1 MPAGIVLENERFSV
15 VRAPGGGNWLR
26 ALRGFRAGEILC
38 PLGIDRV
45 LRNPERHTVQTGPAT
60 HALVDPVALRF
71 TNHSCDPNVIFDT
84 NALCVRAIRTI
95 PAGGEITSFYPA
107 TEWHMA
113 VPFHCACGS
122 ARCLGTIAGADCLP
136 ADVLACYELSGHIRQ
151 LLAARQPEAV
161 PRLPIAV
168 SSDPSVTGVE
178 PRMKERPLGAL
189 IRLLAKYVRPHPWM
203 VLALLFSLVF
213 ESAIESGTRFSFRFL
228 IDEAVI
234 PRDSSKLIVLL
245 AVLAAAGILLTLLCI
260 LADYLWARLGT
271 LVLSRLREDLFEH
284 VQTLSLDFYARRSSG
299 DVLSCFM
306 ADANEIENFLA
317 TVVPYALLGVTGL
330 IFSASLMASI
340 QPVLAFSSLV
350 AVTLCLTAP
359 RLLASRARRA
369 SFETRR
375 QEGQL
380 SSTIQESLQSPALI
394 KVFGLERE
402 AAKRFRKDSEMLVSL
417 SVRSSFLAYIVQR
430 IPAVSF
436 FLVCLAIFGVSSI
449 LAFKGRLSIGEVVSF
464 QVLVLGLSSAV
475 SNLTWISPL
484 LLGAGAGMQRLNEI
498 FRESPSVRMRRD
510 APPVNDFTTSI
521 AFDHVSFMYGSGNRA
536 GEGVHD
542 LSLTVNKGDFV
553 VLVGPSGSGKSTLL
567 HLLLRLQEAQSGR
580 ILVDGVD
587 VRDLEIASFRALMGF
602 VSQDVFLYNLSIR
615 ENVRM
620 GRLDATDEEI
630 WQALDAAEIGDFV
643 RGLPDGFHTV
653 AGERG
658 TKLSGGE
665 RQRLTLA
672 RALVRWPPVLLLDE
686 AMSSLDAATEA
697 DVLAT
702 IRRLS
707 DMRRMTVI
715 AATHR
720 LRAAPMATHVV
731 VMRKGRIESDGRHD
745 QLLLE
750 HGTYANLWKR
760 GGIE

>member
-1 MPAGIVLENERFSV
+1 MPAGIVLDNDRFSV
-15 VRAPGGGNWLR
+15 VRAPDGSNALR
-26 ALRGFRAGEILC
+26 ALRAFRAGEILC
-38 PLGIDRV
+38 PLGIDRIAHD
-45 LRNPERHTVQTGPAT
+45 PERHSVQVGPAA

-71 TNHSCDPNVIFDT
+71 TNHSCDPSVVFDT
-84 NALCVRAIRTI
+84 DARCIRAIRAI
-95 PAGGEITSFYPA
+95 PAGGEITYFYPS

-113 VPFHCACGS
+113 EPFRCSCGS
-122 ARCLGTIAGADCLP
+122 ASCLGTIAGAFCLP
-136 ADVLACYELSGHIRQ
+136 ADVLAGFELSGHIRH
-151 LLAARQPEAV
+151 LVAAREAEASPGPLAGV
-161 PRLPIAV
+161 SGDAGPGSRDALEKDRPI
-168 SSDPSVTGVE
+168 
-178 PRMKERPLGAL
+178 GAL
-189 IRLLAKYVRPHPWM
+189 VRLLAKYVRPHPWM
-203 VLALLFSLVF
+203 AFALLISLLF
-213 ESAIESGTRFSFRFL
+213 ESGIESGTRFSFRFL

-234 PRDSSKLIVLL
+234 PRDSSKLLL
-245 AVLAAAGILLTLLCI
+245 LLLVLAAAGILLTLLCV

-271 LVLSRLREDLFEH
+271 LVLSSLREDLFEH

-340 QPVLAFSSLV
+340 HPLLAFSSLV
-350 AVTLCLTAP
+350 AVTACLTAP
-359 RLLASRARRA
+359 QLLAGRARRA

-402 AAKRFRKDSEMLVSL
+402 AAKRFRKDSEKLVSL

-436 FLVCLAIFGVSSI
+436 FLICLAIFGASSI

-498 FRESPSVRMRRD
+498 FRESPAVRMRRD
-510 APPVNDFTTSI
+510 APAVNDFATSI
-521 AFDHVSFMYGSGNRA
+521 VFDHVCFTYGPGNRA
-536 GEGVHD
+536 GEAVHD
-542 LSLTVNKGDFV
+542 VSLTVNKGDFA

-567 HLLLRLQEAQSGR
+567 HLLLRLHEPAAGR
-580 ILVDGVD
+580 ILIDGVD
-587 VRDLEIASFRALMGF
+587 ARDLEISSFRALMGF
-602 VSQDVFLYNLSIR
+602 VAQDVFLYNLSIR

-630 WQALDAAEIGDFV
+630 WRALDAAEIGDFV
-643 RGLPDGFHTV
+643 RGLPQGFHTV

-665 RQRLTLA
+665 RQRLALA
-672 RALVRWPPVLLLDE
+672 RALVRWPTILLLDE

-697 DVLAT
+697 EVLTT

-707 DMRRMTVI
+707 DARRMTVI

-731 VMRKGRIESDGRHD
+731 VMRKGRIESDGRHE

-750 HGTYANLWKR
+750 HGTYANLWQS
-760 GGIE
+760 GGTE